1 MCKACMDQL
10 YHQFLEFYNGDEYQ
24 AIERVCMLTDQYYN
38 KEVYDSAVAS
48 AAAGGRIVKYFN
60 RLNVLGGP
68 NAPVKTYADTQLE
81 RQRVELGVT
90 DDEDVE
96 AVNAEQEFQI
106 SNDDITRFGY
116 DFNPAEYKT
125 MRILWEKLSEGCGEL
140 TAGEEQNLGTMC
152 KTKIFADRAAIAKN
166 TQDYIKL
173 TQLYNDVSSKFN
185 ERFKREAAATK
196 TVGSDPVGVL
206 IRDIEQYT
214 PAEYFKDKKLFRD
227 ADGLGEYF
235 QRFVTRPLRNLMS
248 GEKVMD
254 PEFRVTG
261 RDEDE

>member
-1 MCKACMDQL
+1 
-10 YHQFLEFYNGDEYQ
+10 
-24 AIERVCMLTDQYYN
+24 
-38 KEVYDSAVAS
+38 
-48 AAAGGRIVKYFN
+48 
-60 RLNVLGGP
+60 
-68 NAPVKTYADTQLE
+68 
-81 RQRVELGVT
+81 
-90 DDEDVE
+90 
-96 AVNAEQEFQI
+96 
-106 SNDDITRFGY
+106 
-116 DFNPAEYKT
+116 

-173 TQLYNDVSSKFN
+173 TQLYNDVSAKFN